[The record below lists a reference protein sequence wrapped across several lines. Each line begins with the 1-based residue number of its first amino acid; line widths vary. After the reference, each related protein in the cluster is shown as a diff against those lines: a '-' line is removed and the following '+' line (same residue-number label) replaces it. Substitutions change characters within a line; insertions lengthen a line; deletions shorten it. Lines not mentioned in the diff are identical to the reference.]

1 MRLVRALAVLVAL
14 VLGSSPGWALGVNG
28 GLDSFDNAL
37 QLVRT
42 NDTDPAH
49 QAAIDEARAKL
60 ADPKITTVE
69 KQVKAFAAGLA
80 IVEKSYGTLD
90 AFATEGGFLTS
101 QLVAG
106 IVLPVS
112 VQGGMAQGVLLEY
125 LSTPL
130 AIVGL
135 SKKLLKISN
144 GFAKATDPVQ
154 TPDLK
159 KQLKGVAKA
168 SKQFAAFYKRYHKT
182 K

>member
-1 MRLVRALAVLVAL
+1 MQVFRVLALVAALAA
-14 VLGSSPGWALGVNG
+14 GSSSASALGVNG

-37 QLVRT
+37 QLVRG

-49 QAAIDEARAKL
+49 QAAIDAARAKL
-60 ADPKITTVE
+60 ADPTITTVE

-90 AFATEGGFLTS
+90 AFAQEGGFLMT
-101 QLVAG
+101 QLYAG
-106 IVLPVS
+106 ITLPVLT
-112 VQGGMAQGVLLEY
+112 QAGMAQGVLLEY
-125 LSTPL
+125 TSTPL

-135 SKKLLKISN
+135 SKKLAKISN
-144 GFAKATDPVQ
+144 GYAKATDPVK
-154 TPDLK
+154 TPDVY
-159 KQLKGVAKA
+159 KQLKGIAKA

>member
-1 MRLVRALAVLVAL
+1 MRLVRVFAVVVALAV
-14 VLGSSPGWALGVNG
+14 GSSFGWALGVNG

-37 QLVRT
+37 QLVRG
-42 NDTDPAH
+42 NDADPAH
-49 QAAIDEARAKL
+49 QAAIDAARAKL

-69 KQVKAFAAGLA
+69 KQVKAFAAGIA

-90 AFATEGGFLTS
+90 AFSQQGGFQS
-101 QLVAG
+101 AQLVAG
-106 IVLPVS
+106 ITLPVS
-112 VQGGMAQGVLLEY
+112 VQASMAQGVLLEY
-125 LSTPL
+125 VSTPL

-144 GFAKATDPVQ
+144 LYAKATDPVQ
-154 TPDLK
+154 TPELQ
-159 KQLKGVAKA
+159 KQLKGLAKA